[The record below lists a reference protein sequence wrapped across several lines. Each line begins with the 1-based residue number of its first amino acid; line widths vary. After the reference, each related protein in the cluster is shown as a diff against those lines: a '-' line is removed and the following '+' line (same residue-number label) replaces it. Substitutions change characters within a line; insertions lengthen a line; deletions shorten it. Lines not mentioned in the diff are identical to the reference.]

1 MKLKSCKK
9 LSIIKWISCPR
20 TLADSYLVCNIFS
33 VTDFLYMKIFLFHK
47 RTTFYVCD
55 MMRQK
60 INFAF
65 FSTKSCQPFES
76 FHIQGWQLTETEM
89 WKCVEIFYLLLTR
102 VPPGLCRTIS
112 CFNSISN
119 IKIKIKLTDT
129 ALRNLCI
136 KDNYLVII

>member
-9 LSIIKWISCPR
+9 LSIIKWIFCPR

-47 RTTFYVCD
+47 RTTFYLCD

-65 FSTKSCQPFES
+65 F
-76 FHIQGWQLTETEM
+76 QLNLVNLLRVFIFKDDNLQKL
-89 WKCVEIFYLLLTR
+89 KCE
-102 VPPGLCRTIS
+102 
-112 CFNSISN
+112 N
-119 IKIKIKLTDT
+119 
-129 ALRNLCI
+129 A
-136 KDNYLVII
+136 